1 MDFTISAELDD
12 LRRRTRAFIDGH
24 VIPLEADP
32 KNYDVY
38 ENIRLD
44 LLERLRAKARAAG
57 LWAPQ
62 SPKEFGGMGL
72 PMVAWAVIYEEPTA
86 RSSAPIR

>member
-44 LLERLRAKARAAG
+44 LLERLRA
-57 LWAPQ
+57 
-62 SPKEFGGMGL
+62 
-72 PMVAWAVIYEEPTA
+72 
-86 RSSAPIR
+86 